1 MPTWTLEITA
11 TAPLI
16 TALWNAVP
24 KTRFVL
30 AAACFCSRLL
40 EEPFIDIPAKWE
52 MLLWNDSQEYELCRE
67 IKTIAC
73 KYYTLGKGVVTSI
86 AVRTIRITDWKFY
99 NDERDVYCLLVFVVS
114 LYMTT
119 NTNKHHT
126 CQCIA
131 WHFQSPL
138 LTALKTM
145 VQRSYKPVVSW
156 SCHGFSFGDM
166 LKEIEPRAGDLLR
179 L

>member
-1 MPTWTLEITA
+1 MDARDHSYSPFDYGTLKCCTKDQSCRCCCMLLFKAVGRTLHRHSSEMKN
-11 TAPLI
+11 APL
-16 TALWNAVP
+16 
-24 KTRFVL
+24 
-30 AAACFCSRLL
+30 
-40 EEPFIDIPAKWE
+40 E
-52 MLLWNDSQEYELCRE
+52 SQEYELCRE

-73 KYYTLGKGVVTSI
+73 KCYTLSKGVVTSI
-86 AVRTIRITDWKFY
+86 AFY

-119 NTNKHHT
+119 NTNKHRT

-138 LTALKTM
+138 LTALNTM

-166 LKEIEPRAGDLLR
+166 QKEIEPRAGDLLR